1 MAKKAKIVVNEDLNL
16 KTKTFM
22 ENVSSV
28 MSYKSEL
35 TSNSISTD
43 WIDLFE
49 LCFPFMDNIIRVPKV
64 TLIKEEEVVKTE
76 KARKIGVASVKDL
89 TKHTQFIEKI
99 DAITDEVQPSKIL
112 IERYEETFN
121 TYENRFIYTTVDN
134 ASRFISK
141 KERILEDFKIE
152 NDKVLEFA
160 SKTNNGVEKINLELK
175 ITASELPN
183 GKKDDDVL
191 KEIEILKAR
200 IKRLKDYISS
210 WQKSEMFKQ
219 LTKSHVPMVFP
230 PIRKTNL
237 ILKNPNFQMTL
248 KLWDFVQNYDHNDSE
263 GTKEGLD
270 TDGDDLLKGI
280 LEGGFLMDYFVFDSI
295 RASKK
300 EQKQRITDYAIIMLK
315 QEIQRLV
322 FLLLNSGI
330 KLTDEEILE
339 MISSEIKNE
348 KEKRFASSTDVKNKF
363 KSALDEYLERTQDY
377 L

>member
-64 TLIKEEEVVKTE
+64 TLIMEEEVVKTE

-99 DAITDEVQPSKIL
+99 DPITDEVQPSKIL

-160 SKTNNGVEKINLELK
+160 SNTNNGVEKINLELK

>member
-99 DAITDEVQPSKIL
+99 DPITDEVQPSKIL

-160 SKTNNGVEKINLELK
+160 SNTNNGVEKINLELK

>member
-16 KTKTFM
+16 KTKMFM

>member
-363 KSALDEYLERTQDY
+363 KSVLDEYLERTQDY

>member
-64 TLIKEEEVVKTE
+64 TLIKEEEVVKIE